1 MARAGLALMV
11 WLLLDD
17 AARDQELREQLFID
31 AVAPGTC
38 VDQRTDV
45 LFKLGLRS
53 LVHKAQRQ
61 AGTQKI
67 EASLIELARGRF
79 RLTALDKLI
88 KADIQGREQEDGVPF
103 EEEVE
108 VDLVYR
114 TRLADRLKLPFQP
127 RLITFGQ
134 LYEVGE
140 ADIRQA
146 GDTVLQ
152 EEAVPGALATFMA
165 GEPYWEKHVG
175 ELYPVPLSQQFA
187 EPSQVLNEKLE
198 ALEELDSSLDADTDT
213 LDAQVL
219 LLHRQRVN
227 KWLAEVMRL
236 LELRREQ
243 VIGADG
249 LLLNGFLSTQ
259 RELLGVAWKVE
270 EKRALVSVTEDILK
284 RYPSTQ
290 A

>member
-1 MARAGLALMV
+1 
-11 WLLLDD
+11 
-17 AARDQELREQLFID
+17 
-31 AVAPGTC
+31 
-38 VDQRTDV
+38 
-45 LFKLGLRS
+45 
-53 LVHKAQRQ
+53 
-61 AGTQKI
+61 
-67 EASLIELARGRF
+67 LARGRF